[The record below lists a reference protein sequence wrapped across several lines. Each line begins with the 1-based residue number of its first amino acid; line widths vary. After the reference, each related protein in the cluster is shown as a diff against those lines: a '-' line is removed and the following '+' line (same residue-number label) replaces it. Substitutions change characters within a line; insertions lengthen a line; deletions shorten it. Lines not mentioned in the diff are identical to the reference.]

1 MPSPSESQPLL
12 SNGELPTS
20 TSAAHNGEAVGSA
33 TETPSK
39 PFSQRLQ
46 RLRGRLS
53 SLQHSSLSGLRSSCA
68 SPTSETYVGIAL
80 CAGVVCGGVAFL
92 YSSAFEAL
100 LNLVWTKVPEN
111 LLLPALERLHKAHSW
126 WPAPGHIGA
135 AVLLL
140 LPWQVSEHLA
150 HCTPSSVGLAWAVSD
165 CLTCLTAS
173 KFDPTT

>member
-12 SNGELPTS
+12 SNGEPPTASS
-20 TSAAHNGEAVGSA
+20 TAHNGEAVGSA

-46 RLRGRLS
+46 SLRGRLS
-53 SLQHSSLSGLRSSCA
+53 NLQHSSLSGLRSSCA

-80 CAGVVCGGVAFL
+80 CAGIVCGGVAFL

-100 LNLVWTKVPEN
+100 LDLVWTKVPEN

-126 WPAPGHIGA
+126 WPAPGSIGA
-135 AVLLL
+135 AMLPL

-150 HCTPSSVGLAWAVSD
+150 LACQAALVFLRLSQ
-165 CLTCLTAS
+165 TV
-173 KFDPTT
+173 